1 MADIR
6 FTKVA
11 KRFGAVSVIE
21 DLSLEIADE
30 EFIVLVGPS
39 GCGKSTILRMIAGL
53 EALSG
58 GELSIGGR
66 RVNDVPPKDRDVA
79 MVFQS
84 YALYPH
90 MTVRENISFGLRIRK
105 VPPAQIETVVSE
117 AAGILGLGD
126 LLDRKP
132 KELSGGQRQRVA
144 LGRAIVRKPAVF
156 LFDEPLSNL
165 DAALRVQMRAELSKL
180 QSRLKTTT
188 VYVTHDQ
195 VEAMTL
201 GHRIAVLSAGR
212 LMQVGPP
219 LELYDTPRNMFVARF
234 IGTPPMNMLTVSV
247 SGDGRALQHAAFALP
262 LPPKWQPLVAAYRGK
277 PLALGIRP
285 EDVREAGQQDWKT
298 AAEFDGVIEIF
309 EPLGHEI
316 IVHVRSGEERILAK
330 LETDRLPEIG
340 QKIRLAINGE
350 KTHLF
355 DPQTERRL
363 AEQGRDNVREE
374 HRHESEPAE
383 NDIG

>member
-1 MADIR
+1 MAGIR
-6 FTKVA
+6 FQNVA

-21 DLSLEIADE
+21 DFSLEIADE

-58 GELSIGGR
+58 GDLSIGGR

-105 VPPAQIETVVSE
+105 VPPAQIEAAVGE
-117 AAGILGLGD
+117 AASILGLSE

-144 LGRAIVRKPAVF
+144 LGRAIVRKPSVF

-201 GHRIAVLSAGR
+201 GHRIVVLKAGR

-219 LELYDTPRNMFVARF
+219 LELYDTPQNEFVARF
-234 IGTPPMNMLTVSV
+234 IGTPPMNIVPVTLSA
-247 SGDGRALQHAAFALP
+247 DGQRLEHPAFAFP
-262 LPPKWQPLVAAYRGK
+262 LPQNWRQPAAAHRGK
-277 PLALGIRP
+277 PLKLGIRP
-285 EDVREAGQQDWKT
+285 EDISAAGQQDWQA

-316 IVHVRSGEERILAK
+316 IVHVRSGEARILAK
-330 LETDRLPEIG
+330 LETDVLPEIG
-340 QKIRLAINGE
+340 QKIRLALNGE
-350 KTHLF
+350 KIHLF
-355 DPQTERRL
+355 DPQSEQRL
-363 AEQGRDNVREE
+363 AG
-374 HRHESEPAE
+374 
-383 NDIG
+383 

>member
-1 MADIR
+1 
-6 FTKVA
+6 
-11 KRFGAVSVIE
+11 
-21 DLSLEIADE
+21 
-30 EFIVLVGPS
+30 
-39 GCGKSTILRMIAGL
+39 
-53 EALSG
+53 
-58 GELSIGGR
+58 
-66 RVNDVPPKDRDVA
+66 
-79 MVFQS
+79 
-84 YALYPH
+84 
-90 MTVRENISFGLRIRK
+90 VRENISFGLRIRK
-105 VPPAQIETVVSE
+105 VPPARIEAEVAE
-117 AAGILGLGD
+117 AAAILGLSE

-201 GHRIAVLSAGR
+201 GDRIVVLNAGR

-219 LELYDTPRNMFVARF
+219 LELYDAPQNEFVARF
-234 IGTPPMNMLTVSV
+234 IGTPPMNIVPVALSA
-247 SGDGRALQHAAFALP
+247 DGQRLGHAAFALP
-262 LPPKWQPLVAAYRGK
+262 LPPKWQQPAAAHRGK

-285 EDVREAGQQDWKT
+285 EDICEAGQQDWT
-298 AAEFDGVIEIF
+298 AGAEFDGVIEIF

-316 IVHVRSGEERILAK
+316 IVHVRSGEDRILAK
-330 LETDRLPEIG
+330 LETDVLPKMG
-340 QKIRLAINGE
+340 QKIRLALNGE
-350 KTHLF
+350 KIHLF

-363 AEQGRDNVREE
+363 AG
-374 HRHESEPAE
+374 
-383 NDIG
+383 